1 MTKQID
7 IKQLIPFMK
16 DGYVAMDENKS
27 WIWFNKKPRF
37 VDGSTIWLNSV
48 QGGSFNSLDAF
59 SIKPVSDWTK
69 SLIKVENK
77 DE

>member
-16 DGYVAMDENKS
+16 DGYVAMDKCGM
-27 WIWFNKKPRF
+27 WVWYKYKPELSKERGLF
-37 VDGSTIWLNSV
+37 VVTQFTGDVDGLRC
-48 QGGSFNSLDAF
+48 FN
-59 SIKPVSDWTK
+59 IKPAEDWTK

>member
-7 IKQLIPFMK
+7 IQELIPFMK
-16 DGYVAMDENKS
+16 DGWVAMDEIKS
-27 WIWFNKKPRF
+27 WIWFEKKPRL

-48 QGGSFNSLDAF
+48 QGGSFNSLDGF
-59 SIKPVSDWTK
+59 NIKPVSDWTK
-69 SLIKVENK
+69 SLIKVGG